1 MNKAELVNE
10 VAKATGQTKLDVHNT
25 IASLIHSLTTAMAQ
39 GERVTLVGFGT
50 FERRHRQARMGVNP
64 QNPDEKLRIA
74 AARVPVFRPGQ
85 ELKAIVDGKQKM
97 PALSVGHS
105 EPKKAAAKKAAPKK
119 AAAKKAAPKK
129 AVKKAAP
136 KAKAK
141 AAKKPVAKAKKAP
154 AKKKAKGRR

>member
-25 IASLIHSLTTAMAQ
+25 IASLLHSLTSAMAS

-97 PALSVGHS
+97 AALNVGSS

-129 AVKKAAP
+129 AAAKKAAP
-136 KAKAK
+136 KAKSK
-141 AAKKPVAKAKKAP
+141 AAKKPVAKKAP

>member
-25 IASLIHSLTTAMAQ
+25 IASLLHSLTSAMAS

-97 PALSVGHS
+97 AALSVGSS

-129 AVKKAAP
+129 AAAKKAAP
-136 KAKAK
+136 AKKKA
-141 AAKKPVAKAKKAP
+141 AAKKPVAKKAP

>member
-25 IASLIHSLTTAMAQ
+25 IASLIHSLTSAMAS

-97 PALSVGHS
+97 SALSVGSS

-119 AAAKKAAPKK
+119 AAKKAAPKK
-129 AVKKAAP
+129 A
-136 KAKAK
+136 AKK
-141 AAKKPVAKAKKAP
+141 AAKK
-154 AKKKAKGRR
+154 

>member
-25 IASLIHSLTTAMAQ
+25 IASLLHSLTSAMAS

-97 PALSVGHS
+97 AALNVGSS

-119 AAAKKAAPKK
+119 AAKKAAPKKAAKKAAPKK
-129 AVKKAAP
+129 KA
-136 KAKAK
+136 
-141 AAKKPVAKAKKAP
+141 AAKKPAAKKPA